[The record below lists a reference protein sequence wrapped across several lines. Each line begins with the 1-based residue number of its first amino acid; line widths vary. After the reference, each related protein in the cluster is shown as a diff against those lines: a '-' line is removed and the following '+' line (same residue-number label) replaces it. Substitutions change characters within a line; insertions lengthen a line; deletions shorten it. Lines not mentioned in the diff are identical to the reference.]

1 MLRVLSAVEA
11 ASSGTEEVAILLET
25 HSTAGLTDH
34 QVCHVLYIAAPSKN
48 KWPPRLGYNRLH

>member
-1 MLRVLSAVEA
+1 MLRVLSAVGA

-34 QVCHVLYIAAPSKN
+34 QVCGVLAVS
-48 KWPPRLGYNRLH
+48 